1 MQHGEVVLGA
11 FLPAD
16 EQTAKAVEPGVGALN
31 DPAPGAIA
39 DLAGERP
46 DLLAASTQMK
56 REAELGGQLAHL
68 GVVVAFVEAK
78 ALRMCLAGHRSRDDD
93 AFQRRPRQLVIVA
106 VGARDADGYGDA
118 GGVSKERA
126 FRPLLARSVGFGPVA
141 APPRG
146 ALVMAP
152 SSAR

>member
-1 MQHGEVVLGA
+1 MEHGEIVLGA
-11 FLPAD
+11 LLPAD

-39 DLAGERP
+39 DLAGECP
-46 DLLAASTQMK
+46 DLLAASTQMQ

-68 GVVVAFVEAK
+68 GVVVTFVEAE
-78 ALRMCLAGHRSRDDD
+78 ALRTCLGRRRSRDDD
-93 AFQRRPRQLVIVA
+93 AFQRRPRQFVIVA
-106 VGARDADGYGDA
+106 VGTGDADAYGDA
-118 GGVSKERA
+118 GGVGKERA
-126 FRPLLARSVGFGPVA
+126 FRPLLARSVGLGPVA
-141 APPRG
+141 TPPKG